1 MAIKNN
7 IYYLTISTGNVENC
21 IVAGFRLRISHELTV
36 SMLAGATVI
45 GRHDWGGMSW
55 P

>member
-7 IYYLTISTGNVENC
+7 IYYLTVSTGNVENC